1 MGDLKK
7 FQLETLKYTLITAAL
22 FEAGSIPLLKFSLEY
37 MCGLAA
43 GTCVSVLSFSILLY
57 ISKRVVATGQKW
69 LASIGYLVRLPM
81 YGIVFYLCMRFGGLI
96 CGVASLL
103 GFFTGVAALIY
114 SNGLKPKFSKRQKGE
129 G

>member
-7 FQLETLKYTLITAAL
+7 FQLETLKYTLIAAAL
-22 FEAGSIPLLKFSLEY
+22 FEAGSIPVLKFSIEY
-37 MCGLAA
+37 LCGLTA
-43 GTCVSVLSFSILLY
+43 GTCISVLSFSMLLY
-57 ISKRVVATGQKW
+57 TSAKVLNSGQKW
-69 LASIGYLVRLPM
+69 LSTIGYLVRLPM

-103 GFFTGVAALIY
+103 GFFTGTAALIY
-114 SNGLKPKFSKRQKGE
+114 ANGLKPKFSKRQKGE